1 MREKNAYKKLNKNDH
16 SKINNNVKRAKV
28 GLGIVGAAGSV
39 GIFLKRYGKDI
50 LNTAKNVIL
59 RK

>member
-16 SKINNNVKRAKV
+16 SKINNDVKRAKV
-28 GLGIVGAAGSV
+28 GLGIVGAASTV
-39 GIFLKRYGKDI
+39 GLFIKRYGKDI

>member
-1 MREKNAYKKLNKNDH
+1 MREKNAYKKLSKNDH

-28 GLGIVGAAGSV
+28 GLGIAGAASTV
-39 GIFLKRYGKDI
+39 GIFMKRYGKDI